1 MLATN
6 LDSNHRGRVM
16 PQTKTKILVCNAGS
30 SSLKFS
36 LFDAEDEVLL
46 ADGGI
51 DWLTKPARLVFRGAN
66 QPEIREELKLEKH
79 ADAVARILDDL
90 QAGAS
95 AALQS
100 PDALRAVGHRVVHGG
115 DRYTS
120 AVRINAEVKRTI
132 EELTELAPL
141 HNPPSLDGINAVEQ
155 VLPKVPQVAAF
166 DTAFH
171 ATLSEAARTYPLPRK
186 WTREWGIRRYGFH
199 GLSHSYCAAQAAKII
214 GRRGLRLVI
223 AHLGNGASVSAVC
236 DGVCVDTSMGFTP
249 LEGLM
254 MATRSGT
261 VDPGILIYLLRHKGL
276 DAEELDNA
284 LNYQSGLLGISG
296 ISSDLRQILS
306 ELPHNPDARLAVDVY
321 VHRIVQTIGA
331 MTATLGGVDALVFTA
346 GVGERAAEIR
356 NRVCE
361 NLNYL
366 GLELDR
372 RANETCEP
380 DADIATRA
388 STARILVIAT
398 REDLT
403 IMRETRQLVGLSV
416 SRTREDEI
424 SRPSLVLDKKKQT
437 NVRPEAAKRALP
449 VKGTL
454 E

>member
-1 MLATN
+1 MLATK
-6 LDSNHRGRVM
+6 LHRDSYRGTVM
-16 PQTKTKILVCNAGS
+16 PEIRTKILVCNAGS

-36 LFDAEDEVLL
+36 LFDAESEVLL
-46 ADGGI
+46 ADGGV
-51 DWLTKPARLVFRGAN
+51 DWLRKPAQLVFRAAN

-90 QAGAS
+90 QAGSS

-100 PDALRAVGHRVVHGG
+100 PEDLRAVGHRVVHGG

-120 AVRINAEVKRTI
+120 AVRITAEVKRTI

-141 HNPPSLDGINAVEQ
+141 HNPASLEGINAVEQ

-171 ATLSEAARTYPLPRK
+171 ATLSEAARTYAVPRK

-199 GLSHSYCAAQAAKII
+199 GLSHSYCAGQAAKII
-214 GRRGLRLVI
+214 GRRSLRLVI
-223 AHLGNGASVSAVC
+223 AHIGNGASVSAVR

-261 VDPGILIYLLRHKGL
+261 VDPGILIYLLRQKGL
-276 DAEELDNA
+276 NVEELDNA
-284 LNYQSGLLGISG
+284 LNHESGLLGISS
-296 ISSDLRQILS
+296 ISSDLRQVLS

-331 MTATLGGVDALVFTA
+331 MAATLGGMNVLVFTA
-346 GVGERAAEIR
+346 GVGEGSPEIR
-356 NRVCE
+356 KRVCE
-361 NLNYL
+361 KLKYL
-366 GLELDR
+366 GLEIDPA
-372 RANETCEP
+372 ANETCKP
-380 DADIATRA
+380 DADISMPA
-388 STARILVIAT
+388 SKARILVIAT

-403 IMRETRQLVGLSV
+403 IMRETRRLVGS
-416 SRTREDEI
+416 STTRH
-424 SRPSLVLDKKKQT
+424 SPLKSAQPL
-437 NVRPEAAKRALP
+437 
-449 VKGTL
+449 
-454 E
+454 